1 MNRLAALGRER
12 LAAAALVVGA
22 VAFAAT
28 GLARLI
34 GEHDLGVL
42 TLPLALLA
50 ADLFIAGALVTRWYT
65 IRPVAQGLAIFGAL
79 VHALVLL
86 RSGPWWIRGWSGL
99 LTAAHVY
106 ALALFFAMSA
116 QEYSED
122 DEDGYDD
129 EPERWAEPDQPAA
142 PTEQPTEQP
151 AEQPAELAPEQP
163 PETPAEV
170 ADETPA
176 DQPAPIDR
184 PAEVAAVDEIP
195 AEVAHETPADE
206 IPTDQ
211 SPDENPA
218 DEIPTDQSPDETPA
232 DDGGADAPKPATVG
246 RSGPPHGQE

>member
-12 LAAAALVVGA
+12 LAAVALVVGA
-22 VAFAAT
+22 MAFTAT

-142 PTEQPTEQP
+142 PAEQPAEQPTEQP

-195 AEVAHETPADE
+195 AEVA
-206 IPTDQ
+206 
-211 SPDENPA
+211 DENPA

-232 DDGGADAPKPATVG
+232 DDGGADAPKPAAVG
-246 RSGPPHGQE
+246 RSGPPHSQE